1 LLLKHG
7 IDLNA
12 IGADHLTPL
21 QIAVIMNQ
29 EGMVEFLVQQG
40 AIDEQFQGNMDKI
53 FEMESFYKNRN
64 IVDLLI
70 RGATLC
76 DSIHNSS
83 SITDHVSWNEQD
95 EQEELSYFQLNEICN
110 EILMHEFEQNED

>member
-1 LLLKHG
+1 
-7 IDLNA
+7 
-12 IGADHLTPL
+12 
-21 QIAVIMNQ
+21 
-29 EGMVEFLVQQG
+29 
-40 AIDEQFQGNMDKI
+40 MD
-53 FEMESFYKNRN
+53 SLYKNKS

-83 SITDHVSWNEQD
+83 SITDHKSWNEQD

-110 EILMHEFEQNED
+110 EILMQEFEENDDGNP